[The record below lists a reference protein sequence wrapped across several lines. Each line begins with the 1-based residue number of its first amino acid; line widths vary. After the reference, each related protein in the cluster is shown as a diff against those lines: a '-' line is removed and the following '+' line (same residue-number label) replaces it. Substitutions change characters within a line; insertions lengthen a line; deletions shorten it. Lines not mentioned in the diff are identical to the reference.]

1 MLYIIGGENM
11 SLKFNPFTGNLDFIG
26 DKSQDNWSCITDTIA
41 ASSTGVVDSV
51 ANTSFEAL
59 KYIVSVY
66 NSANSAYK
74 TFEFNVLNNGGS
86 YKDTLTNKLKSGLD
100 VSVNTVNNS
109 GTFELQITN
118 SESFILNVKLAKLIL
133 I

>member
-1 MLYIIGGENM
+1 M